1 MLIRNKSKII
11 LFTLIFILIISMLY
25 PLTLASLN
33 DLTKIKAKVVLEID
47 WDLEE
52 AQKPV
57 IPRDEIK
64 ELDLLLKF
72 RVVTN
77 DFVGK
82 GVLIGYFA
90 AKSAALININI
101 VETSPWCSAVL
112 NRTRVSFFIS
122 EYDEAKLKLYIAI
135 DETAPAYGD
144 GFIKIEAKC
153 PYGSVGLLEGF
164 VSEFELHFS
173 PSYLPIIKT
182 NLPEIN
188 TKRINPQETAI
199 FPIEIE
205 NAGNARTEILFE
217 IENVPEGWGAS
228 ISNTVILEEVKGSKA
243 TAYLR
248 VIPPNQLGFHYEE
261 ANIRV
266 KMTPVMA
273 ENSDEVGNSLY
284 ATFTVQ
290 NRGSSSSGIE
300 MVGLLGLVVLIIL
313 LLLYQFVIKKR
324 LRK

>member
-1 MLIRNKSKII
+1 MVSIKNKSKII
-11 LFTLIFILIISMLY
+11 LFSLIFILIISMVY
-25 PLTLASLN
+25 PTSTVA
-33 DLTKIKAKVVLEID
+33 KIKAQVVLEID

-57 IPRDEIK
+57 VPRDEIK
-64 ELDLLLKF
+64 ELDIVLKF

-77 DFVGK
+77 DYVGK
-82 GVLIGYFA
+82 GVLIGYYDA
-90 AKSAALININI
+90 GAAALININI
-101 VETSPWCSAVL
+101 IETSPWCSAVL

-122 EYDEAKLKLYIAI
+122 EYEEANLKLFMAI
-135 DETAPAYGD
+135 DEDAPAYGD
-144 GFIKIEAKC
+144 GFIRIEAKC
-153 PYGSVGLLEGF
+153 PYGSVGILEGF
-164 VSEFELHFS
+164 VSEFELTFS

-188 TKRINPQETAI
+188 TKRISPQEKAV

-205 NAGNARTEILFE
+205 NAGNARTEILFD
-217 IENVPEGWGAS
+217 IDNVPEGWGAS
-228 ISNTVILEEVKGSKA
+228 ISDTVILGEAKGSKA

-248 VIPPNQLGFHYEE
+248 IIPPNELGFHYDE

-273 ENSDEVGNSLY
+273 ENTDEVGNPLF

-290 NRGSSSSGIE
+290 NRGSSTSGIE
-300 MVGLLGLVVLIIL
+300 FIIL
-313 LLLYQFVIKKR
+313 LGIIVSIIIILTYRYVIKKR
-324 LRK
+324 

>member
-1 MLIRNKSKII
+1 
-11 LFTLIFILIISMLY
+11 MLY
-25 PLTLASLN
+25 PTSTVA
-33 DLTKIKAKVVLEID
+33 KIKAKVVLEID

-52 AQKPV
+52 TQKPV

-64 ELDLLLKF
+64 ELDIVLKF
-72 RVVTN
+72 QVVTN
-77 DFVGK
+77 DYVGK
-82 GVLIGYFA
+82 GVLIGYFDA
-90 AKSAALININI
+90 GAAALININI
-101 VETSPWCSAVL
+101 IETSPWCSAVL
-112 NRTRVSFFIS
+112 NRTRVSLYLS
-122 EYDEAKLKLYIAI
+122 EYDEAKIKLYMAI

-153 PYGSVGLLEGF
+153 PYGSVGIVEGF
-164 VSEFELHFS
+164 VGEFELHFS

-188 TKRINPQETAI
+188 TKRISPQEKAI

-205 NAGNARTEILFE
+205 NAGNARTEILFD
-217 IENVPEGWGAS
+217 IENVPDGWGAS
-228 ISNTVILEEVKGSKA
+228 ITDTVILDEAKGSKA
-243 TAYLR
+243 IAYLR
-248 VIPPNQLGFHYEE
+248 IIPPNELGFHYDE

-273 ENSDEVGNSLY
+273 ENPDEVGNPLF

-300 MVGLLGLVVLIIL
+300 MVGLLGVIVLIIL

-324 LRK
+324 LRN